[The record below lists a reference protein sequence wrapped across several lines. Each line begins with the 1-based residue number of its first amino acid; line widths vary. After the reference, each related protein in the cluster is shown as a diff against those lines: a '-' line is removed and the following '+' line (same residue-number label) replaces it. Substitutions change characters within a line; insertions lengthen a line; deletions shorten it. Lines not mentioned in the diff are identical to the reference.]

1 MKELILVKVRF
12 GAAKKVPNLRSKLN
26 ACLVLKKVLRL
37 LEDGDDERGLGL
49 VGEGFAIFIVQF
61 DEYMGELP

>member
-1 MKELILVKVRF
+1 MRELILAKVGF
-12 GAAKKVPNLRSKLN
+12 GAAKRVPNLRSKLN
-26 ACLVLKKVLRL
+26 ACLVLKKVFRS

-61 DEYMGELP
+61 DEYMGKLP